1 MRNLEEAKK
10 FFEKDRYA
18 VGHTGAVIE
27 DVKDG
32 YAKVSVQITDDHRGA
47 HGQVM
52 GGVLF
57 TLADLA
63 FAAASNDE
71 DNFTATASSNISF
84 ITGAKGGKL
93 TAEAHLIRNGRRL
106 CFADIEVRDENGEL
120 IATVSVTGVHI

>member
-1 MRNLEEAKK
+1 MRDLEEARR

-18 VGHTGAVIE
+18 VGLTGAVIE

-32 YAKVSVQITDDHRGA
+32 YAKVSVRITDDHRGA

-63 FAAASNDE
+63 FAVASNDE
-71 DNFTATASSNISF
+71 DHFTATASSNISF
-84 ITGAKGGKL
+84 IAGAKGGKL
-93 TAEAHLIRNGRRL
+93 TAEAHLVRNGRRL
-106 CFADIEVRDENGEL
+106 CFAETEVRDESGEL
-120 IATVSVTGVHI
+120 IAVVSVTGVHI